1 MWVPGLA
8 SVCTALKAVVGV
20 AQTVHKLASDALEM
34 TESVLEIGRYLI
46 DLQQLAKR
54 MKEQIDTELDH
65 HMGRLAELV
74 GEMKMAIEAF
84 GQRGFLKKMF
94 STTHMVRKLM
104 SIERRKKA
112 ILEAIDRII

>member
-1 MWVPGLA
+1 MVLSGASIVPGLV

-20 AQTVHKLASDALEM
+20 AQTVPELATDALEM

-74 GEMKMAIEAF
+74 VVVVVVVVMVVVVVVVGGGEW
-84 GQRGFLKKMF
+84 R
-94 STTHMVRKLM
+94 
-104 SIERRKKA
+104 
-112 ILEAIDRII
+112 